1 MTPLLRSMHRLA
13 RIMNALRALCLEQD
27 LEFALSYRSHDLG
40 LRGNHLPSHGQDTS
54 VLSDEQLLDYFCE
67 DLEMWAKLQWLTAD
81 WKTKSKE
88 LCLQLDPPNGKF
100 PRGLSEHEYQ
110 GIELTCI
117 ASRFQR
123 DIIASLLWYTSENGR
138 NLTNVMLAFYHCT
151 NVDISLMFCDSAWLS
166 LNCELP
172 VMTHQMSYEQA
183 TNALQHAENGLQN
196 SYLEAIFYAPTLY
209 TVSMTRRY
217 KSERSRIVDFISKLK
232 QKGFLIADQFLSAIE
247 EAWAAR

>member
-1 MTPLLRSMHRLA
+1 MGRVHPHCPMISSWTTSVKTLR
-13 RIMNALRALCLEQD
+13 CG
-27 LEFALSYRSHDLG
+27 LSYSG
-40 LRGNHLPSHGQDTS
+40 CKQNI
-54 VLSDEQLLDYFCE
+54 VLQVGTRV
-67 DLEMWAKLQWLTAD
+67 KLTKCRTAD
-81 WKTKSKE
+81 WKTKSNE
-88 LCLQLDPPNGKF
+88 LGLQLDPANRRF
-100 PRGLSEHEYQ
+100 PQRKLSEHEYE

-138 NLTNVMLAFYHCT
+138 NLTNVMLAFYHCA
-151 NVDISLMFCDSAWLS
+151 NVDISLMFCDSVWLS

-172 VMTHQMSYEQA
+172 VMAHQMSYEQA
-183 TNALQHAENGLQN
+183 TNALEHAENGLQN

-217 KSERSRIVDFISKLK
+217 KSERSRIVDFINKLK

-247 EAWAAR
+247 EAWATR